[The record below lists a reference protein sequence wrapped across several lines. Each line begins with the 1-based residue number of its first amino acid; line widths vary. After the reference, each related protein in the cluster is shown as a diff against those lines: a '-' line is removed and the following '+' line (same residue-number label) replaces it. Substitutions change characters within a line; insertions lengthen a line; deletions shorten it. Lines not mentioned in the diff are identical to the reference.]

1 MVNYR
6 TEESGVDI
14 FFQEKKT
21 EKREVQ
27 KDFIDEKRKSF
38 TRVHGEMLL
47 KWHWKEKGL
56 VTPPPYFK
64 SMERV

>member
-1 MVNYR
+1 M
-6 TEESGVDI
+6 DI

-38 TRVHGEMLL
+38 HKSAWRNALEVALER
-47 KWHWKEKGL
+47 KGTSDSTSL
-56 VTPPPYFK
+56 F
-64 SMERV
+64 